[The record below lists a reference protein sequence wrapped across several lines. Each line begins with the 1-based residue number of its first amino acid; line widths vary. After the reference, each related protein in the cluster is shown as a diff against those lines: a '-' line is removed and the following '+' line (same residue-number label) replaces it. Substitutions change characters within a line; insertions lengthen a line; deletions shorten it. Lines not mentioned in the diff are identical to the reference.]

1 MARLT
6 KVIEQSAQASAGLDG
21 FWAQRLVRCTRPVF
35 LAAGMISASGLLAS
49 ASAQSGIPDSQIEAN
64 VLKSLASAP
73 ELSTESIN
81 STTVGGVVTLSGS
94 VKSEAARNKAE
105 QLASTTVGVKK
116 VVDELQLGGAAPD
129 PSQLGA
135 TQAAPQPGPGMVLLS
150 DGTYGPAPADGQTVA
165 QPGGPAGTN
174 PAPGSAP
181 STMAQRN
188 DPDHDA
194 VLDQQMDQK
203 VNPQYQTATGQ
214 APQPTANGQNGAPAP
229 NGQGYPQQ
237 GYPQQGYPQGYPQN
251 YPQNY
256 PQQGYPQ
263 QNYPQQGYPQQN
275 RGYAQAPYGQA
286 PVWGGQKAGESVVVP
301 AGAMIRVRVNKTLAS
316 NHTKPGT
323 TFDGIVLNDVTAGG
337 FVAIPRGATVQGT
350 VVDAKASGAL
360 SGRGELSIQLTQ
372 VTLGGKNYPLVSDVW
387 AHNGGDK
394 TIETINKTAGLG
406 AVGAVF
412 GALAGGGVGAAVGG
426 GVGAAAGLG
435 SSAASGRGQVIIPSE
450 GVVSFNLAKPATVST
465 VSEQEMQRLAY
476 GVTPGADPRLV
487 RRPPTYYGPYYGPY
501 GPYGPG
507 PYAGPYYGYPLAP
520 PNN

>member
-1 MARLT
+1 
-6 KVIEQSAQASAGLDG
+6 
-21 FWAQRLVRCTRPVF
+21 
-35 LAAGMISASGLLAS
+35 
-49 ASAQSGIPDSQIEAN
+49 
-64 VLKSLASAP
+64 
-73 ELSTESIN
+73 
-81 STTVGGVVTLSGS
+81 
-94 VKSEAARNKAE
+94 
-105 QLASTTVGVKK
+105 
-116 VVDELQLGGAAPD
+116 
-129 PSQLGA
+129 
-135 TQAAPQPGPGMVLLS
+135 
-150 DGTYGPAPADGQTVA
+150 
-165 QPGGPAGTN
+165 
-174 PAPGSAP
+174 
-181 STMAQRN
+181 
-188 DPDHDA
+188 
-194 VLDQQMDQK
+194 
-203 VNPQYQTATGQ
+203 
-214 APQPTANGQNGAPAP
+214 
-229 NGQGYPQQ
+229 
-237 GYPQQGYPQGYPQN
+237 
-251 YPQNY
+251 
-256 PQQGYPQ
+256 
-263 QNYPQQGYPQQN
+263 
-275 RGYAQAPYGQA
+275 
-286 PVWGGQKAGESVVVP
+286 VWGGQKAGESVVVP

-350 VVDAKASGAL
+350 VVDAKGSGAL

-507 PYAGPYYGYPLAP
+507 PYAGPYYGYPVAP